1 MEFTH
6 LNPQGRAVMVDVTEK
21 APTHRTAVAEG
32 FVRCAPETLEA
43 ICSGGVKKGDVLAVA
58 QVAGIQAAKRTWE
71 LIPLCH
77 PLPLTGVDLAFE
89 LTDAAVHIMAS
100 VRCTGPTGVEMEAL
114 SAVTAAALTVYD
126 MCKALQKDMEI
137 TGVRLLEKT
146 GGKSGT
152 YRAVGG
158 GVLDAPQPA
167 AMAGMQNA
175 KCKMQNAG
183 AVVAVC
189 VSEQKGVQKHPVE
202 ALELRVGRGILGDA
216 HAGNWHRQVSLLA
229 EESVN
234 QMRGL
239 GFDLPAGAFAENI
252 LTQGIQLKTLPVGTV
267 LRVGAA
273 LLAVTQIGKECHNDC
288 AIKQSA
294 GRCVMPTDGIF
305 AVVLKD
311 GAVRPGDSIE
321 IIQNLT

>member
-43 ICSGGVKKGDVLAVA
+43 IRSGGVKKGDVLAVA

-89 LTDAAVHIMAS
+89 LTDAAVHITAS

-152 YRAVGG
+152 YRAVGAAIG
-158 GVLDAPQPA
+158 RPQPA

-216 HAGNWHRQVSLLA
+216 HAGNWHRQVSFLA

-239 GFDLPAGAFAENI
+239 GFDLPPGAFAENI